1 MATNHTE
8 HCQLSQW
15 EPGDQVLRTDFNADH
30 KKIDAVLEKLERTVD
45 EHTRY
50 LNLCGNCQIHMMSYV
65 GNGNSGVENS
75 CSMTCPKPPVL
86 VFIQGNDNSAVLV
99 IRPNEVCNVVGR
111 TDISGPSFRW
121 NGNTVMLQPFSW
133 SPWRFGGKWEQGR
146 SVRGVPLP
154 RCLPR

>member
-15 EPGDQVLRTDFNADH
+15 EPDDQVLRTDFNADH
-30 KKIDAVLEKLERTVD
+30 KKIDAVLEKLERTVE

-99 IRPNEVCNVVGR
+99 IRPNEVFNVVGR

-121 NGNTVMLQPFSW
+121 NGNTVTWFHADSENQMN
-133 SPWRFGGKWEQGR
+133 SPNMGYNVFALLAGDE
-146 SVRGVPLP
+146 
-154 RCLPR
+154 

>member
-1 MATNHTE
+1 M
-8 HCQLSQW
+8 
-15 EPGDQVLRTDFNADH
+15 RII

-99 IRPNEVCNVVGR
+99 IRPNEVCTSWAGQIFPVHLFVG
-111 TDISGPSFRW
+111 TGIQLLGF
-121 NGNTVMLQPFSW
+121 MLIQKI
-133 SPWRFGGKWEQGR
+133 R
-146 SVRGVPLP
+146 
-154 RCLPR
+154 

>member
-8 HCQLSQW
+8 HCWLSQW
-15 EPGDQVLRTDFNADH
+15 EPGDQVLRTDFNADY
-30 KKIDAVLEKLERTVD
+30 KKIDAVLEKLERTVE

-65 GNGNSGVENS
+65 
-75 CSMTCPKPPVL
+75 
-86 VFIQGNDNSAVLV
+86 GNDNSAVLV

-121 NGNTVMLQPFSW
+121 NGNTVTWFHADSENQMN
-133 SPWRFGGKWEQGR
+133 SPNMGYNVFALLSCDK
-146 SVRGVPLP
+146 
-154 RCLPR
+154 